1 MNWELGTFIVA
12 LVTLLVVIAGFI
24 FVAGEIKQEVKE
36 TRRRTDANEAL
47 LKEHGERIGGH
58 DVELERLK
66 AWNEGAEAAA
76 KWNAREAR

>member
-36 TRRRTDANEAL
+36 TRTRTDANEVL
-47 LKEHGERIGGH
+47 LKEHGARIGGH
-58 DVELERLK
+58 DVELARLN

-76 KWNAREAR
+76 KWAPREGR